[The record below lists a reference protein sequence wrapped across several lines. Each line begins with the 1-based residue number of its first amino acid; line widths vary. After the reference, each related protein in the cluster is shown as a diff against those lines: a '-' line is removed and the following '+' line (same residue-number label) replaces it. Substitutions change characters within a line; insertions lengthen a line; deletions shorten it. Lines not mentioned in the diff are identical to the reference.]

1 MNRLRLIVLAVL
13 TATIGLAFASKLHA
27 QARSTTASLSGTV
40 IDQTGGV
47 VPQAT
52 VKLTNPENGISRQ
65 TTTGPVGEFSFAL
78 LPHGSYTLEVGA
90 PGFMTTKQSGI
101 VLTVGDTLNLEIK
114 LTIGR
119 VDEVTVHSTAPLL
132 QTQDP
137 NVSNN
142 LSSKQVEEIPLNLRN
157 VLSFVMLESSV
168 NNQNMKQILAAG
180 GSEDT
185 ADQDLTFLNFG
196 GGYFGTNLFLLN
208 GGYDTGQGWG
218 PALFVPAVDT
228 VAEMKVTSYTFSA
241 QYGWSTGNAVTM
253 VTKSGTSD
261 FHVVLSEY
269 MRNQKMDANL
279 FFNNLRGIPKTPDHR
294 NQFGVAGGGPLYI
307 PGIYEQRNKTFFFAN
322 YEGLRLN
329 NAGNLSVQTPT
340 AAQEGGDFS
349 ASLTTTVLGVDC
361 LGRNIYAG
369 AIYNP
374 YTARQ
379 PGGACGTQYV
389 RDPYPGNII
398 PTTGVGAIDALANK
412 LATGNYWPAP
422 KNPGGGYN
430 FNATAS
436 LGTSSNEWGVRV
448 DHNFTDNTR
457 IYGQFSNKHEGKAGT
472 APFYGDDIA
481 GPGLYDPN
489 PRMFAVLGGSHVFS
503 PTFVLSGTLFFS
515 RYVGG
520 NDVQGYGFHPST
532 LGLPAILDSWTPQF
546 PQIAVGGGTFGG
558 TYYAP
563 LGATQGAGQAS
574 YPSTNVSLSLDLNK
588 TVKAHS
594 LSFGYMGIQQQNNG
608 GRIAPTTFTFSPTMT
623 AGPDPLNPTSGTG
636 DAFAALM
643 AGAGAPGVGSAGST
657 GLNVFPAQTYY
668 LDGGYIQDD
677 WKVNKKLTLNLG
689 LRYEVQPAPTARH
702 NDQAYF
708 DFQALNPISAAVGF
722 PVYGQVVYNTP
733 GNRGLWKTNWRNFG
747 PRVGFAY
754 AVMPKLIFRGGFG
767 MYYARNYQ
775 NGQGPNPGY
784 STSTS
789 WTSSADGITVTQ
801 PFAQVFSGGL
811 NTVTGNA
818 LKGLTNVGQSAGAG
832 GTPVN
837 PYRPEPLTKRYTFG
851 FQYALTPNDMLDVN
865 YVGSRGKH
873 IDISSMNYGQ
883 LDPKYLSMGSALS
896 DSAGTNPFDSA
907 LSSLG
912 LPAMNCPWT
921 VAQSLMPYP
930 EFCGTVSAVNEPVGF
945 NTYNALQAKFT
956 HRFRQ
961 GLIFT
966 ASYTFSKFLSDV
978 GGAHEWG
985 SINAD
990 TGGATIRNY
999 YDLKADKS
1007 VDGDDIPHSVVL
1019 NYVYELPFGRG
1030 KKFGGGMNRGA
1041 DVIAGGWQVS
1051 GITTV
1056 QSGFPMSIA
1065 PPGGSSATLYGGNQ
1079 HVNLTGE
1086 SFKSGTCGTGTPTNP
1101 YIPVGTAYCFFNPA
1115 AFAQAPAYTFG
1126 NGPRYYSNLRAPG
1139 YFNQDLA
1146 ISKWFNLGERFRLQ
1160 FSLQMFNAFNHP
1172 NFTIPNATVGDPT
1185 MGESSGTMGARQMQ
1199 AALKL
1204 TY

>member
-1 MNRLRLIVLAVL
+1 
-13 TATIGLAFASKLHA
+13 
-27 QARSTTASLSGTV
+27 
-40 IDQTGGV
+40 
-47 VPQAT
+47 

-65 TTTGPVGEFSFAL
+65 TTTGPVAEFSFAL
-78 LPHGSYTLEVGA
+78 LPEGTYTLEVSA
-90 PGFMTTKQSGI
+90 PGFKTTKQSGI
-101 VLTVGDTLNLEIK
+101 ALTVGDTLSLEIK

-119 VDEVTVHSTAPLL
+119 TDQITVYAAAPLL
-132 QTQDP
+132 QARDS
-137 NVSNN
+137 NVSND
-142 LSSKQVEEIPLNLRN
+142 LSSKQVEELPLNYKN
-157 VLSFVMLESSV
+157 VLGFVELESSV
-168 NNQNMKQILAAG
+168 NDQNMKQILASG
-180 GSEDT
+180 GGEDT

-208 GGYDTGQGWG
+208 GGYDVEQGWG
-218 PALFVPAVDT
+218 GILFVPAVDT

-261 FHVVLSEY
+261 FHVVLDEY
-269 MRNQKMDANL
+269 VRNQKMDANL
-279 FFNNLRGIPKTPDHR
+279 FFNNLHGIPKTPDHR

-307 PGIYEQRNKTFFFAN
+307 PRIYEQRNKTFFFAN
-322 YEGLRLN
+322 YWGLRLN

-340 AAQEGGDFS
+340 SAQEGGNFS
-349 ASLTTTVLGVDC
+349 ASLTTTVLGTDC
-361 LGRNIYAG
+361 LGRPIYAG

-389 RDPYPGNII
+389 RDPYPGNIV
-398 PTTGVGAIDALANK
+398 PTTGVGAIGALANK

-430 FNATAS
+430 FNAAAS
-436 LGTSSNEWGVRV
+436 QSTSSNEWGVRV

-457 IYGQFSNKHEGKAGT
+457 IYGQFSNKHEGKAGE
-472 APFYGDDIA
+472 ANFYGNDIA

-489 PRMFAVLGGSHVFS
+489 PRMFAVLGGSHIFS

-520 NDVQGYGFHPST
+520 NIVEGYGFHPSA

-546 PQIAVGGGTFGG
+546 PQIAVGSGTFGG

-563 LGATQGAGQAS
+563 LGATQGAGEAAF
-574 YPSTNVSLSLDLNK
+574 PHVNVSLSLDFNK
-588 TVKAHS
+588 VVKAHS
-594 LSFGYMGIQQQNNG
+594 LSFGYMGVEQTYNG
-608 GRIAPTTFTFSPTMT
+608 GRIAPTTFNFSPSMT
-623 AGPDPLNPTSGTG
+623 AGPDPLNPTKGTG
-636 DAFAALM
+636 DALASLM
-643 AGAGAPGVGSAGST
+643 AGAGAPGVGAAGST
-657 GLNVFPAQTYY
+657 GLNVFPALLYY
-668 LDGGYIQDD
+668 LHAGYIQDD
-677 WKVNKKLTLNLG
+677 WKVNKKLTLNVG
-689 LRYEVQPAPTARH
+689 LRYEVQPGLTARR

-708 DFQALNPISAAVGF
+708 DFQALNPISAAAGL
-722 PVYGQVVYNTP
+722 PVLGEVVYNTP
-733 GNRGLWKTNWRNFG
+733 GNRGLWNTNWHDFG

-754 AVMPKLIFRGGFG
+754 AAMPKLVLRGGFG
-767 MYYARNYQ
+767 MYYARNYE
-775 NGQGPNPGY
+775 NGNGPNPGY
-784 STSTS
+784 STQTS
-789 WTSSADGITVTQ
+789 RTSSADGITVTQ
-801 PFAQVFSGGL
+801 PLAQAFSGGL
-811 NTVTGNA
+811 NQITGNA

-837 PYRPEPLTKRYTFG
+837 HFRLEPLTKRYTFG
-851 FQYALTPNDMLDVN
+851 FQYAMTSNDMLDVN
-865 YVGSRGKH
+865 YVGSRGTH
-873 IDISSMNYGQ
+873 IDISATDYGQ
-883 LDPKYLSMGSALS
+883 LDPKYLSMQSALS
-896 DSAGTNPFDSA
+896 SPASPNPFASA

-930 EFCGTVSAVNEPVGF
+930 EFCGAVQGEMEPLGF

-956 HRFRQ
+956 HRFSK

-966 ASYTFSKFLSDV
+966 ASYTYSKFLSDV

-985 SINAD
+985 SVNAD
-990 TGGATIRNY
+990 TGGATVRNY

-1007 VDGDDIPHSVVL
+1007 VDGDDIPHSLVL

-1030 KKFGGGMNRGA
+1030 KKFGSGMNRVTDA
-1041 DVIAGGWQVS
+1041 IAGGWQVS
-1051 GITTV
+1051 GITTA

-1079 HVNLTGE
+1079 HVNLTGA
-1086 SFKSGTCGTGTPTNP
+1086 SLKSGTCGAGTPTNP
-1101 YIPVGTAYCFFNPA
+1101 FIPVGTQYCFFNPA
-1115 AFAQAPAYTFG
+1115 AFAQAQAYTFG

-1139 YFNQDLA
+1139 YVNEDLGL
-1146 ISKWFNLGERFRLQ
+1146 SKWFSLGERFRLQ
-1160 FSLQMFNAFNHP
+1160 FSLAMFNAFNNV
-1172 NFTIPNATVGDPT
+1172 NFTIPDATVGDLT

-1199 AALKL
+1199 VSLKL